1 VLSVHHPQQRF
12 RDAMANPVA
21 VTDLKQAFLQ
31 ARDFDG
37 SMSERLTIFADAMR
51 RLQPGWVATIDRL
64 VDRLKTHNAGEGAPA
79 VGDTMPNFILPDET
93 GHLVS
98 LASLLGRGPAIVTFH
113 RGHWCPWC
121 RISIN
126 TLARAQHSLEA
137 SGARMV
143 AIIPDREQFAAEMKR
158 DAQATF
164 PVLSDMDNGYA
175 MSLNLAI
182 WVGSEMEDYIRARG
196 HELPR
201 FQGNDSWTLPI
212 PATFVIGSDGRIAAR
227 FVDPDYR
234 KRAAI
239 EDLTEAVKSCR

>member
-1 VLSVHHPQQRF
+1 
-12 RDAMANPVA
+12 
-21 VTDLKQAFLQ
+21 
-31 ARDFDG
+31 
-37 SMSERLTIFADAMR
+37 
-51 RLQPGWVATIDRL
+51 
-64 VDRLKTHNAGEGAPA
+64 
-79 VGDTMPNFILPDET
+79 
-93 GHLVS
+93 
-98 LASLLGRGPAIVTFH
+98 
-113 RGHWCPWC
+113 
-121 RISIN
+121 
-126 TLARAQHSLEA
+126 
-137 SGARMV
+137 MV

>member
-1 VLSVHHPQQRF
+1 MHHFSARLIE
-12 RDAMANPVA
+12 NPMEIPA
-21 VTDLKQAFLQ
+21 TATDLKQAFLQ

-37 SMSERLTIFADAMR
+37 SMSERLNIFADAML
-51 RLQPGWVATIDRL
+51 RLQPAAVATIDRL
-64 VDRLKTHNAGEGAPA
+64 VNRLKEYQAGAAAPK
-79 VGDTMPNFILPDET
+79 VGETMPPFVLPDES
-93 GHLVS
+93 GRLIS
-98 LASLLGRGPAIVTFH
+98 LASLLERGPAIVTFH

-126 TLARAQHSLEA
+126 TLARAQSGLEA

-143 AIIPDREQFAAEMKR
+143 AIVPDREQFAAEMKS

-164 PVLSDMDNGYA
+164 PILSDIDNGYA

-182 WVGSEMEDYIRARG
+182 WVGAEMEDYMRARG

-212 PATFVIGSDGRIAAR
+212 PATFVVGRDGFIKAR

-239 EDLTEAVKSCR
+239 EDLIEAVRRCT

>member
-1 VLSVHHPQQRF
+1 
-12 RDAMANPVA
+12 MANPA
-21 VTDLKQAFLQ
+21 AATDMKQAFLQ

-37 SMSERLTIFADAMR
+37 SMSERLNIFADAMR
-51 RLQPGWVATIDRL
+51 RLQPSWVTTIDRL
-64 VDRLKTHNAGEGAPA
+64 VDRLKAHQAGEGAPA
-79 VGDTMPNFILPDET
+79 IGDVMPDFILPDES
-93 GHLVS
+93 GRLVS
-98 LASLLGRGPAIVTFH
+98 LASLLDHGPAIVTFH

-126 TLARAQHSLEA
+126 TLARAQQSLEA

-143 AIIPDREQFAAEMKR
+143 AIVPDREQFAAEMKN

-164 PVLSDMDNGYA
+164 PILSD
-175 MSLNLAI
+175 I
-182 WVGSEMEDYIRARG
+182 WVGAEMEDYIRARG

-201 FQGNDSWTLPI
+201 FQGNDSWMLPI
-212 PATFVIGSDGRIAAR
+212 PATFVIGRDGRIAAR

-239 EDLTEAVKSCR
+239 EDLIDAVKSCR

>member
-1 VLSVHHPQQRF
+1 
-12 RDAMANPVA
+12 MANAPA
-21 VTDLKQAFLQ
+21 AMDLKQAFLQ

-37 SMSERLTIFADAMR
+37 SMSERLKIFADAMR
-51 RLQPGWVATIDRL
+51 RLQPTWVATIDRL

-79 VGDTMPNFILPDET
+79 VGDVMPNFILPDET